1 MREKLLSKI
10 ASFSARRPGL
20 LLAIALTITAIA
32 AGLASQLKLNTHAK
46 NLMPQK
52 HPMVQEYDRI
62 IDDYSTASMIIIAA
76 RGDETELK
84 HFADELAPQI
94 EAMTDY
100 IQRVDYKL
108 ERDFFLNHAFMLQK
122 AKDLENSKDIF
133 KDLSLLPW
141 LRHLN
146 ESFEETY
153 VHDEEAIS
161 TKEKENSAVM
171 FLDGIKYWLTTV
183 EQYATPAEHLNP
195 NSARTAAERFLIGD
209 EYFISQDKDM
219 LLIFAQPTFT
229 IMDIQECIVTTDSI
243 DHLIAQVARR
253 YPSIYAGTT
262 GGIALQRDENE
273 AISQDMYL
281 TSLIA
286 LALIIMLFILSFR
299 MWVAP
304 ILAAISLGIGI
315 IWAAGFAYLTIGNLN
330 LMTAMF
336 SVILI
341 GLGIDFS
348 IHIISVY
355 TENRAAGHSIGQSLR
370 HALLKSGNGIITGS
384 LTTACAFFTLTV
396 SQTAG
401 MREFGIVAG
410 SGVVFCMLSAILVLP
425 AMLSLRDKMLVR
437 IRKEK
442 YGMKSPKF
450 VFLGQ
455 IATAISRRPLWVL
468 SGTLLL
474 TAFLLYSALNITFD
488 YNYLNLEPVGLTSIK
503 LQHEMEDEF
512 DITPDFALITASSLE
527 ESRRIAEAA
536 KGLKMIG
543 MVTSI
548 SEYVPSEEEQNRR
561 LPYIGEI
568 REYLK
573 NNQRTKPLAE
583 SELAHFFDELYRLE
597 DNVIELAQLAYLGGQ
612 DKVDRKCKELVGDLE
627 DPQRNSMVAA
637 LIQKLKSDS
646 SKTVA
651 NLNRFNQ
658 DFSPHFR
665 KLASGMA
672 NTTPITVTMLPQN
685 IRDQFVNKEG
695 TKYLVTIYP
704 KEQVWNFEF
713 LKRFT
718 DRMQE
723 LDPRVTGVPP
733 IMYILIKIIGDD
745 GKTAASLTLLV
756 VFLLLLWDFRRIRL
770 AVLAMVPLM
779 VGAVWMVGTM
789 QLLGLQLTL
798 MNVIA
803 LPLIL
808 GIGIDDGVHILHRH
822 RVEGNGKIHTVFT
835 STGKAVLL
843 TSITTMLAF
852 GSLVFA
858 TYRGLGSLGIALFIG
873 VGTCFLTSVIIL
885 PALLG
890 WMVKYQGKESSQE
903 EPEKMADRNN
913 TVWKE

>member
-1 MREKLLSKI
+1 M
-10 ASFSARRPGL
+10 
-20 LLAIALTITAIA
+20 LAIALTITAIA
-32 AGLASQLKLNTHAK
+32 AGLASQLKLTTHAK
-46 NLMPQK
+46 DLMPQK

-122 AKDLENSKDIF
+122 AKDLKNSKEIF

-146 ESFEETY
+146 NSFEKTY
-153 VHDEEAIS
+153 VHDQESIS
-161 TKEKENSAVM
+161 TREKENNAVV

-183 EQYATPAEHLNP
+183 EQYAAQGEDLNP
-195 NSARTAAERFLIGD
+195 GFAETAAERFLIGD
-209 EYFISQDKDM
+209 EYFVSQDKDM

-243 DHLIAQVARR
+243 DHLIAQTAGR
-253 YPSIYAGTT
+253 YPGIYAGTT

-273 AISQDMYL
+273 AISGDMYL

-286 LALIIMLFILSFR
+286 LALIMALFVLSFR

-304 ILAAISLGIGI
+304 ILAGISLAIGI
-315 IWAAGFAYLTIGNLN
+315 IWTAGFASITIGSLN
-330 LMTAMF
+330 LMTAFF

-341 GLGIDFS
+341 GLGVDFS

-355 TENRAAGHSIGQSLR
+355 TESRAAGHSIGGSLR

-410 SGVVFCMLSAILVLP
+410 SGVVFCMLAAILVLP
-425 AMLSLRDKMLVR
+425 AMLSLRDRILAKM
-437 IRKEK
+437 RKEK
-442 YGMKSPKF
+442 YIIKSPKF

-455 IATAISRRPLWVL
+455 VATAISRRPLWVL
-468 SGTLLL
+468 SGALLL
-474 TAFLLYSALNITFD
+474 TALLLYSALNITFD
-488 YNYLNLEPVGLTSIK
+488 YNILNLEPVGLTSIK
-503 LQHEMEDEF
+503 LQHELENEF
-512 DITPDFALITASSLE
+512 DVTPDFALITASSVE
-527 ESRRIAEAA
+527 EARRIAEAA
-536 KGLKMIG
+536 KELKMIG

-561 LPYIGEI
+561 IPYIEEI
-568 REYLK
+568 REYLE

-583 SELAHFFDELYRLE
+583 GELGEFFDELYRLE

-612 DKVDRKCKELVGDLE
+612 DKVDQKCKELVGDLE
-627 DPQRNSMVAA
+627 NPQSQSVIAA
-637 LIQKLKSDS
+637 LIEKLKSGGG
-646 SKTVA
+646 KTVG
-651 NLNRFNQ
+651 NLNLFNQ
-658 DFSPHFR
+658 EFSSHFR
-665 KLASGMA
+665 QLASGMA
-672 NTTPITVTMLPQN
+672 NVSPITVEILPQN
-685 IRDQFVNKEG
+685 IKDQFVNKEG

-704 KEQVWNFEF
+704 RQQVWDLEF
-713 LKRFT
+713 LERFT
-718 DRMQE
+718 DRMQK
-723 LDPRVTGVPP
+723 LDPRVTGVPQ
-733 IMYILIKIIGDD
+733 IFYILMKIIGRD
-745 GKTAASLTLLV
+745 GKVAASLTLLV
-756 VFLLLLWDFRRIRL
+756 VFLLLLWDFKRIRF
-770 AVLAMVPLM
+770 AILAMIPLM

-798 MNVIA
+798 MNVIG

-822 RVEGNGKIHTVFT
+822 RVEGNGRIRTVFT

-890 WMVKYQGKESSQE
+890 WMVKTQGKELSQE
-903 EPEKMADRNN
+903 EPEKMAGP
-913 TVWKE
+913 EIAP